1 MWDFDASGAFRLQQR
16 RDWLPHLRVR
26 ACMAKL
32 RRSVRLT
39 AGQRAATGSDNE
51 ALPARCGLA
60 SFVGGRDDLPTP

>member
-51 ALPARCGLA
+51 A
-60 SFVGGRDDLPTP
+60 